1 MRTAMCPGS
10 FDPITNGHL
19 DIIERA
25 SRLFDE
31 VVVVVMTNYRKKGSM
46 TFSEAERAALIEKSI
61 SHLPNVKVDVYTG
74 LLAEYAK
81 NNDIGVVVKGLRV
94 VSDFEDE
101 FQQALSNKHLND
113 KLETVFIASKAE
125 NMFLSS
131 SLVRQIGELG
141 GDISEFVPKAILGDI
156 EKRLRKD

>member
-1 MRTAMCPGS
+1 MITAICPGS

-25 SRLFDE
+25 SKLFDN
-31 VVVVVMTNYRKKGSM
+31 VIVVVMTNYKKIGHNSF
-46 TFSEAERAALIEKSI
+46 TEEERVELIKKSTT
-61 SHLPNVKVDVYTG
+61 HLSNVRVDSYDG

-81 NNDIGVVVKGLRV
+81 NNGVQVVVKGLRAL
-94 VSDFEDE
+94 SDFDNE
-101 FQQALSNKHLND
+101 FQQALGNRRLNQE
-113 KLETVFIASKAE
+113 LETVFIATKAE

-141 GDISEFVPKAILGDI
+141 GDISDFVPQPVLHDI
-156 EKRLRKD
+156 EKHLRKD

>member
-1 MRTAMCPGS
+1 MITAICPGS

-25 SRLFDE
+25 SKLFDN
-31 VVVVVMTNYRKKGSM
+31 VIVVVMTNYRKKGNNSF
-46 TFSEAERAALIEKSI
+46 TVEDRVKLIKKSTT
-61 SHLPNVKVDVYTG
+61 HLENVRVTSYDG

-81 NNDIGVVVKGLRV
+81 ENGVQVVVKGLRAL
-94 VSDFEDE
+94 SDFDNE
-101 FQQALSNKHLND
+101 FQQALGNRRLNQG
-113 KLETVFIASKAE
+113 LETVFIATKAE

-141 GDISEFVPKAILGDI
+141 GDISDFVPPPVLHDI
-156 EKRLRKD
+156 EEHLRKD

>member
-1 MRTAMCPGS
+1 MITAICPGS

-25 SRLFDE
+25 SKLFDN
-31 VVVVVMTNYRKKGSM
+31 VIVVVMTNYRKKGNNSF
-46 TFSEAERAALIEKSI
+46 TVEDRVKLIKKSTTHLENVRVT
-61 SHLPNVKVDVYTG
+61 SHDG

-81 NNDIGVVVKGLRV
+81 ENGVQVVVKGLRAL
-94 VSDFEDE
+94 SDFDNE
-101 FQQALSNKHLND
+101 FQQALGNRRLNQE
-113 KLETVFIASKAE
+113 LETVFIATKAE

-141 GDISEFVPKAILGDI
+141 GDISDFVPPPVLHDI
-156 EKRLRKD
+156 EEHLRKD

>member
-1 MRTAMCPGS
+1 MITAICPGS

-25 SRLFDE
+25 SNLFDN
-31 VVVVVMTNYRKKGSM
+31 VIVVVMTNYRKIGHNSF
-46 TFSEAERAALIEKSI
+46 TVDERVELIKKSI
-61 SHLPNVKVDVYTG
+61 GHLSNVRVDSYDG

-81 NNDIGVVVKGLRV
+81 ENNVQVVVKGLRAL
-94 VSDFEDE
+94 SDFDNE
-101 FQQALSNKHLND
+101 FQQALGNRRLNQE
-113 KLETVFIASKAE
+113 LETVFIATKAE

-141 GDISEFVPKAILGDI
+141 GDISDFVPHPVLHDI
-156 EKRLRKD
+156 EKHLRKD

>member
-1 MRTAMCPGS
+1 MITAICPGS

-25 SRLFDE
+25 SKLFDN
-31 VVVVVMTNYRKKGSM
+31 VIVVVMTNYKKIGHNSF
-46 TFSEAERAALIEKSI
+46 TEEERVELIKKSTT
-61 SHLPNVKVDVYTG
+61 HLLNVKVDSYDG

-81 NNDIGVVVKGLRV
+81 DNGIQVVVKGLRAL
-94 VSDFEDE
+94 SDFDNE
-101 FQQALSNKHLND
+101 FQQALGNRRLNQE
-113 KLETVFIASKAE
+113 LETVFIATKAE

-141 GDISEFVPKAILGDI
+141 GDISDFVPQPVLHDI
-156 EKRLRKD
+156 KKHLRKD

>member
-1 MRTAMCPGS
+1 MLTAMCPGS

-31 VVVVVMTNYRKKGSM
+31 VIVVVMTNYRKKGSM
-46 TFSEAERAALIEKSI
+46 TFSESERAALIEKSI
-61 SHLPNVKVDVYTG
+61 SHLPNVKVDVYNG
-74 LLAEYAK
+74 LLAEYAR
-81 NNDIGVVVKGLRV
+81 NNNISVVVKGLRA

-101 FQQALSNKHLND
+101 FQQALSNKHLNEE
-113 KLETVFIASKAE
+113 LETVFIASKAD

-141 GDISEFVPKAILGDI
+141 GDISEFVPKDILGDI

>member
-31 VVVVVMTNYRKKGSM
+31 VVVVVMTNYRKRGNM
-46 TFSEAERAALIEKSI
+46 TFSESERATLIEKSI
-61 SHLPNVKVDVYTG
+61 SHLPNVRVDTYTG

-81 NNDIGVVVKGLRV
+81 NNSISVVVKGLRA

-101 FQQALSNKHLND
+101 FQQALSNKHLNEE
-113 KLETVFIASKAE
+113 LETVFIASKAE

-141 GDISEFVPKAILGDI
+141 GDISEFVPEPILGDI

>member
-1 MRTAMCPGS
+1 MITAICPGS

-25 SRLFDE
+25 SKLFDN
-31 VVVVVMTNYRKKGSM
+31 VIVVVMTNYRKKGNNSF
-46 TFSEAERAALIEKSI
+46 TVEDRVKLIKKSTT
-61 SHLPNVKVDVYTG
+61 HLENVRVTSYAG

-81 NNDIGVVVKGLRV
+81 ENGVQVVVKGLRAL
-94 VSDFEDE
+94 SDFDNE
-101 FQQALSNKHLND
+101 FQQALGNRRLNQE
-113 KLETVFIASKAE
+113 LETVFIATKAE

-141 GDISEFVPKAILGDI
+141 GDISDFVPPPVLHDI
-156 EKRLRKD
+156 EEHLRKD

>member
-1 MRTAMCPGS
+1 MRIAMCPGS

-31 VVVVVMTNYRKKGSM
+31 VVVVVMTNYRKRGSM
-46 TFSEAERAALIEKSI
+46 TFSETERAALIEKSI
-61 SHLPNVKVDVYTG
+61 SHLSNVRVDTYTG
-74 LLAEYAK
+74 LLAEYAG
-81 NNDIGVVVKGLRV
+81 NNNISVVVKGLRA

-113 KLETVFIASKAE
+113 ELETVFIASTAE

-141 GDISEFVPKAILGDI
+141 GDISEFVPTQILGDI

>member
-1 MRTAMCPGS
+1 MITAICPGS

-25 SRLFDE
+25 SRLFDN
-31 VVVVVMTNYRKKGSM
+31 VIVVVMTNYKKIGHNAF
-46 TFSEAERAALIEKSI
+46 TEEERVELIKKSI
-61 SHLPNVKVDVYTG
+61 GHLPNVKVDSYDG

-81 NNDIGVVVKGLRV
+81 ENKVQVVVKGLRAL
-94 VSDFEDE
+94 SDFDNE
-101 FQQALSNKHLND
+101 FQQALGNRRLNQE
-113 KLETVFIASKAE
+113 LETVFIATKAE

-141 GDISEFVPKAILGDI
+141 GDISDFVPEPVLEDI
-156 EKRLRKD
+156 EKHLRKD